1 MSEVKPELKKQNML
15 NILVIDDD
23 REMRMIIRYTL
34 QNKGYQIYEAED
46 GEKGIEGLIKLCV
59 PDLVLVDAH
68 MPNMGGIAFL
78 KKIRELW
85 NSSVLPVIAVTGD
98 YSTDTIVAF
107 YNAGANDF
115 VRKPFDAGEL
125 CLRIEAQLQLARQN
139 HAMNRFVPDE
149 FLKLMGK
156 QNVSDLAPGDQV
168 KTEVSFL
175 YNFIRNLNEVT
186 KGIPA
191 EERINFFNAY
201 LKRVLPLIRAC
212 NGFVDKYENNCLMAI
227 FPDDPGDALQASIE
241 ISKEIERYNLERK
254 AEGYEEILTGSGI
267 HTGDIYLGIVGD
279 SQRIS
284 STVVSEAANIAAKLE
299 GFSRKFDVSSV
310 LTEETL
316 SKISG
321 ADPDSFRQLESVKMQ
336 GHREPF
342 NIYEVLSCRNRD
354 ELKLIKSY
362 QHIYS
367 KGYKELSEGQFV
379 RAMKHFAEILKLNP
393 RDHVVSVHI
402 EKMSK
407 E

>member
-1 MSEVKPELKKQNML
+1 MSGDQNNNPL

-23 REMRMIIRYTL
+23 REMRMIIRFSL
-34 QNKGYQIYEAED
+34 QQKGYKIFEAED
-46 GEKGIEGLIKLCV
+46 GEKGIEGIIKLCV

-98 YSTDTIVAF
+98 YSTDTIVSF

-115 VRKPFDAGEL
+115 VRKPFDTGEL

-156 QNVSDLAPGDQV
+156 QNVSDLLPGDQV
-168 KTEVSFL
+168 KTEVTFL
-175 YNFIRNLNEVT
+175 YNFIRNLEGVT

-212 NGFVDKYENNCLMAI
+212 NGFIDKYENNCLMAI
-227 FPDDPGDALQASIE
+227 FPDGPNDAMMASIE
-241 ISKEIERYNLERK
+241 IANEIERYNLERK

-267 HTGDIYLGIVGD
+267 HTGDIFLGVVGD
-279 SQRIS
+279 SQRMS
-284 STVVSEAANIAAKLE
+284 STVVSEAATLTAKLE
-299 GFSRKFDVSSV
+299 GFSRKFGVSAV
-310 LTEETL
+310 LTEEAML
-316 SKISG
+316 KVSG
-321 ADPDSFRQLESVKMQ
+321 CDKESFRQLESVRMQ
-336 GHREPF
+336 GKTIPF
-342 NIYEVLSCRNRD
+342 KIFEVLSCRSK
-354 ELKLIKSY
+354 EEVKLIKSY
-362 QHIYS
+362 QHTYA
-367 KGYKELSEGQFV
+367 KGCKELSEGQLV
-379 RAMKHFAEILKLNP
+379 RAMKYFAEILKINP
-393 RDHVVSVHI
+393 RDNVVNVHV